1 MEIPDQYYPGPMG
14 LRTVLSLLVFFLV
27 VTGAATGAISIDA
40 TPHDA
45 YIGDRIHINGTIDG
59 KNLIAIFLF
68 VTGPG
73 LDGAGVTLENIH
85 LRAGSGYFTSAFVN
99 PDGSF
104 AYDWDTSFIVG
115 NLVPGKYRIYA
126 VNVPLNLAR
135 LTDTDSI
142 SVSSTEVTFRR
153 PPPRSLPA
161 FSPCVFFLFFLVT
174 ATLGLYRRKEG
185 GP

>member
-1 MEIPDQYYPGPMG
+1 MG
-14 LRTVLSLLVFFLV
+14 LRTVLPLLVFLLV
-27 VTGAATGAISIDA
+27 ATGAAAGAISIDA

-45 YIGDRIHINGTIDG
+45 YIGDRVHINGTTDG
-59 KNLIAIFLF
+59 KNLIAVFLF

-73 LDGAGVTLENIH
+73 LDRAGVTLENMH
-85 LRAGSGYFTSAFVN
+85 LRAGTGYFTSAYVN
-99 PDGSF
+99 PDGTF
-104 AYDWDTSFIVG
+104 AYEWDTSFIVG

-142 SVSSTEVTFRR
+142 SVSSTEITFRR
-153 PPPRSLPA
+153 PPPRSLPG
-161 FSPCVFFLFFLVT
+161 FGPEVLFPFFLIIAFLCV
-174 ATLGLYRRKEG
+174 YRRERV